1 MERRDRSLKV
11 LKELRYIDS
20 LDSYE
25 KADSLVS
32 WYEEYFT
39 NNKVE
44 DLDLEESEL
53 LAFEELFF
61 TNLNFLKEQKEIAR
75 IDLQNLKK
83 VKNFLKN

>member
-1 MERRDRSLKV
+1 MERRDWSLKL

-25 KADSLVS
+25 KADSLVL
-32 WYEEYFT
+32 WYEEHFT
-39 NNKVE
+39 NNKIE

-53 LAFEELFF
+53 LIFEELFF
-61 TNLNFLKEQKEIAR
+61 KNLNFLKEQKEIAR

-83 VKNFLKN
+83 VKSFLKN